1 VSGKPLH
8 ACVIATVVCI
18 LVAVGPPRRIH
29 GDDGTKLP
37 APSKADRD
45 AAVKL
50 IKEVFHDAY
59 EKADS
64 QDTKSQLAKDLL
76 RFARQEA
83 SDPKNR
89 FWLLTE
95 SVRIAIEARDLPT
108 ALAAVDE
115 MDRRYVISA
124 SRIKGWVQSK
134 VARQAINVLKMIDP
148 QQDAIKGTWRF
159 EQDALLCKR
168 EANSRI
174 HIPYIPPEEYAI
186 EIVVTQKER
195 AKSFFIGLVGSGGVV
210 TVVLD
215 HEYGTD
221 YGLSLVDGKKVGAD
235 NPTTRE
241 GKVFEEGEASK
252 IVCHVHKNGIRV
264 TVDGEMLIDWEEGF
278 ERLSVEGAWAP
289 KDRRLPYFGS
299 HECIY
304 AIHSVKL
311 LPISGPGQPLRPLN
325 GR

>member
-1 VSGKPLH
+1 MCGKSLRACLLGVTAGMLVGVAPPLRTR
-8 ACVIATVVCI
+8 ADD
-18 LVAVGPPRRIH
+18 VA
-29 GDDGTKLP
+29 KLP
-37 APSKADRD
+37 VPSKADRD
-45 AAVKL
+45 AAVKS
-50 IKEVFHDAY
+50 IQEVFHDAY
-59 EKADS
+59 ENADS
-64 QDTKSQLAKDLL
+64 QDAKSQLAKHLL

-95 SVRIAIEARDLPT
+95 SVRMAIEARDLPT

-124 SRIKGWVQSK
+124 SRIKGWVQSR
-134 VARQAINVLKMIDP
+134 VARQPISVLKMIDP
-148 QQDAIKGTWRF
+148 QRDTIKGSWHF
-159 EQDALLCKR
+159 EQDALLCRR

-221 YGLSLVDGKKVGAD
+221 YGLSLVDGKKVGAG

-252 IVCHVHKNGIRV
+252 IVCHVHKNSIRV
-264 TVDGEMLIDWEEGF
+264 TVDGETLIDWKEGF
-278 ERLSVEGAWAP
+278 QRLSVEGAWAP

-304 AIHSVKL
+304 AIQSVKL
-311 LPISGPGQPLRPLN
+311 LPLSGPGRPLRPKE
-325 GR
+325 